1 LSKLCAK
8 ERYRT
13 GREQGAASKGQRSKR
28 VCMYANIHTHTHMH
42 INIHTYKH
50 IYIHRREKRDTEAGL
65 VGRQAEEG
73 HSAQGSGLRV

>member
-1 LSKLCAK
+1 
-8 ERYRT
+8 
-13 GREQGAASKGQRSKR
+13 
-28 VCMYANIHTHTHMH
+28 MYANIHTHTHTHTHMH